1 MQEHVVRFYSV
12 IAEELHMLI
21 PDQGAREY
29 NRVESRSV
37 DLYESL

>member
-12 IAEELHMLI
+12 IADEFSMLTI
-21 PDQGAREY
+21 DKGAREY
-29 NRVESRSV
+29 NRAKDLSM